1 MWRIARIY
9 EPKVLSFFMRIA
21 VLIVI
26 IISTRVK
33 LPGVRD
39 RTVSPQRK
47 ATHSELTPARVKTPL
62 GKPQHLQR
70 HPPKDC
76 KLASNIPTHPGRN
89 LLREEK
95 VQTLVLGM
103 EKSPFRAVSY
113 FLRQYAQNFL
123 LDIHLFYICTE

>member
-1 MWRIARIY
+1 
-9 EPKVLSFFMRIA
+9 MRIA

-26 IISTRVK
+26 IISTWVK

-76 KLASNIPTHPGRN
+76 KLASDIPTHPRRI
-89 LLREEK
+89 LLRE
-95 VQTLVLGM
+95 Q
-103 EKSPFRAVSY
+103 KSLNTCFR
-113 FLRQYAQNFL
+113 
-123 LDIHLFYICTE
+123 